1 MVETENDL
9 LQRVMGKLQGGVWNE
24 AGFMDVVMAEPTTA
38 MFGRE
43 WQASKTSQAHPT
55 SIADIADLLE

>member
-1 MVETENDL
+1 
-9 LQRVMGKLQGGVWNE
+9 MGKLQGGVWNE

-38 MFGRE
+38 VFGRE

-55 SIADIADLLE
+55 SVADIADLLE